1 MASDFAVFF
10 RIDDPEELD
19 GPRFFARAFR
29 LPHYRGVIRDVWIAE
44 SEEQE
49 QRNAP
54 STNVAAP
61 QRQQSRENVS
71 EAQLAA
77 QLGGAPGWL
86 ERG

>member
-10 RIDDPEELD
+10 RVDEPDMLD

-29 LPHYRGVIRDVWIAE
+29 LPHYRGVMRDVWIAE
-44 SEEQE
+44 ANEEEQ
-49 QRNAP
+49 RTNSP
-54 STNVAAP
+54 STGTAAP
-61 QRQQSRENVS
+61 RQQSRENVS
-71 EAQLAA
+71 ESQLAA

>member
-10 RIDDPEELD
+10 RVDEPDKLD

-29 LPHYRGVIRDVWIAE
+29 LPHYRGVMRDVLLAE
-44 SEEQE
+44 TEAQE
-49 QRNAP
+49 RR
-54 STNVAAP
+54 STPHANVAAP
-61 QRQQSRENVS
+61 QRQQSRDNVS

-86 ERG
+86 QKE